1 MDLWLLFL
9 IHLGSC
15 LVGLGTGSNNEEE
28 EEEEKHE
35 DTHPPGH
42 KSHHWNYQDI
52 HQWDSDYPH
61 CGGPEQSPINVVTGA
76 ATFDSSL
83 GPILLSG
90 YNVPPEQ
97 TLTLE
102 NNGHTVVLD
111 LPDSLLIIGGLSQT
125 YRAAQLHFHW
135 GSQSDPGSEHTV
147 NGQRFPGEMHVVH
160 YCAEYNSVSEAAT
173 HPGGLAVLAVFI
185 QEGEEENPTFQQL
198 LPFLQ
203 NITEEG
209 ERTEIP
215 GFDIRGLLPQRL
227 DRYYRYNGSLTTPP
241 CYQTVNWTLFN
252 QTVFLSQEQMELLE
266 DTVHADHDHILQNNF
281 RAPQSLNGRK
291 VLSSFSSKVG
301 GRRLPGAAPN
311 PAAASPAPDD
321 SAQNHSSQGT
331 GESVD
336 HSMST
341 GDMLAIIFG
350 VLFCV
355 TAIAFFVYVRR
366 TRSRSKRL
374 GSENKANVI
383 YKAATAEDNL
393 A

>member
-35 DTHPPGH
+35 DTHPP
-42 KSHHWNYQDI
+42 DI

-147 NGQRFPGEMHVVH
+147 NGQRFPGEVGAWCHICAHLVIVVTGERP
-160 YCAEYNSVSEAAT
+160 C
-173 HPGGLAVLAVFI
+173 
-185 QEGEEENPTFQQL
+185 EGEEENPTFQQL

-203 NITEEG
+203 NITEEGHDTVSAG

-252 QTVFLSQEQMELLE
+252 QTVFLSQEQ
-266 DTVHADHDHILQNNF
+266 V
-281 RAPQSLNGRK
+281 RAKQYPTIHRGSYR
-291 VLSSFSSKVG
+291 
-301 GRRLPGAAPN
+301 
-311 PAAASPAPDD
+311 
-321 SAQNHSSQGT
+321 SSQQIQ
-331 GESVD
+331 GELHPSQYTAQYKPLQ
-336 HSMST
+336 MS
-341 GDMLAIIFG
+341 DLQVSY
-350 VLFCV
+350 VLV
-355 TAIAFFVYVRR
+355 LILTPY
-366 TRSRSKRL
+366 
-374 GSENKANVI
+374 
-383 YKAATAEDNL
+383 
-393 A
+393 